1 VMGLHA
7 LQDWPE
13 AQTIPGLVIYRYD
26 APLFFANA
34 ADFKRRA
41 LSAIARETKPVEWF
55 VLNTEALGE
64 LDSTAVEILEELAAE
79 LSRRSIVFALAR
91 VKHDLYL
98 QLQRSRLLDKISEE
112 RIYYTLP
119 AAIEAFKHR

>member
-1 VMGLHA
+1 
-7 LQDWPE
+7 
-13 AQTIPGLVIYRYD
+13 
-26 APLFFANA
+26 
-34 ADFKRRA
+34 
-41 LSAIARETKPVEWF
+41 
-55 VLNTEALGE
+55 
-64 LDSTAVEILEELAAE
+64 VEILEELAAE

>member
-1 VMGLHA
+1 MGLHA

-55 VLNTEALGE
+55 VLNTESLGE

-79 LSRRSIVFALAR
+79 LSRQGIVFALAR

-98 QLQRSRLLDKISEE
+98 ELQRSRLLDKISQE

-119 AAIEAFKHR
+119 AAIEAFKNR